1 MSSQSRSSRRSTVDK
16 SVLKWTTF
24 LYLSSLLPS
33 YATEL
38 PTDIWNG
45 GHGGFPSV
53 TANHSGVSVTLP
65 QQAIIDAG
73 GGPLDK
79 LVKGFL
85 DRWAPEM
92 CSDLFD
98 FQNSHERM
106 TLSVAVY
113 TGLFNPGT
121 YQELIIDYRPSHEV
135 NCVQPDILVW

>member
-16 SVLKWTTF
+16 SVLKWTAF
-24 LYLSSLLPS
+24 LYLSWLLPS

-73 GGPLDK
+73 GGPLDT

-85 DRWAPEM
+85 DR
-92 CSDLFD
+92 
-98 FQNSHERM
+98 
-106 TLSVAVY
+106 
-113 TGLFNPGT
+113 
-121 YQELIIDYRPSHEV
+121 
-135 NCVQPDILVW
+135 